1 MVLYLFSG
9 SAFIR
14 NLWES
19 FENDLKG
26 CIFVK
31 KSNKYI
37 GLMSGVALSL
47 SLVACGPQESG
58 DGSSGGEAEAQ
69 DRELVIWEDIE
80 KSDGIKDAVAKFEEE
95 NDVTIKIVEKPYAQQ
110 IEDLRLDGPGGTGPD
125 VLTMAGDQIGTAVV
139 EGLVK
144 AVAVEE
150 DVQSIYTDAAMQ
162 SQMVDGKVYG
172 LPKAVESTILYYNKD
187 LITEEE
193 LPATLEEWYDYS
205 KETTTGDQFGFLAL
219 FDQIYYAQS
228 VMSGYGGYVFG
239 QDADGNYDPTDVGL
253 NSEGSLEG
261 ANYIQKFY
269 SEGLFPAGIIGEQGI
284 NVLESLFTEGKA
296 AAIISGPWNVDPFT
310 DAGVNFGMTKL
321 PELENGEN
329 MSSFIGVK
337 SYNVS
342 AYSENAELAEELLV
356 FLANEENSRTRFEE
370 TQEVPA
376 IETLAND
383 PIVAES
389 EVAQAVAEQSIFAE
403 LTPNIPAMNEVW
415 TPADSAL
422 QTIATGKAQPKDAL
436 NQAVETIEGQI
447 EATHSGN

>member
-1 MVLYLFSG
+1 M
-9 SAFIR
+9 
-14 NLWES
+14 
-19 FENDLKG
+19 
-26 CIFVK
+26 K
-31 KSNKYI
+31 KYTKYA
-37 GLMSGVALSL
+37 GLMSGVAISL
-47 SLVACGPQESG
+47 SLAACGPQESG
-58 DGSSGGEAEAQ
+58 EGASGTGAAEEQ
-69 DRELVIWEDIE
+69 GRELIIWEDIE
-80 KSDGIKDAVAKFEEE
+80 KTDGIQAAVDQFEEE
-95 NDVTIKIVEKPYAQQ
+95 NDVTITIVEKPYAQQ

-125 VLTMAGDQIGTAVV
+125 VLTMAGDQIGTAVI

-144 AVAVEE
+144 EVAVGE

-162 SQMVDGKVYG
+162 SQIVDGKVYG

-187 LITEEE
+187 LIAEDE
-193 LPATLEEWYDYS
+193 LPTTLEEWYEYS
-205 KETTTGDQFGFLAL
+205 KETATSEQFGFLAL

-228 VMSGYGGYVFG
+228 VMSGYGGYIFG
-239 QDADGNYDPTDVGL
+239 QDADGNYDPTDIGL
-253 NSEGSLEG
+253 NNEGSLEG

-269 SEGLFPAGIIGEQGI
+269 DEDLFPAGIVGEQGI

-296 AAIISGPWNVDPFT
+296 TAIISGPWNVDPFT

-321 PELENGEN
+321 PELDNGEN

-376 IETLAND
+376 VEALAND
-383 PIVAES
+383 PVVAES

-403 LTPNIPAMNEVW
+403 LTPNIPSMNEVW

-422 QTIATGKAQPKDAL
+422 QTIATGRAQPEEAL

-447 EATHSGN
+447 EATHGGN

>member
-1 MVLYLFSG
+1 M
-9 SAFIR
+9 
-14 NLWES
+14 
-19 FENDLKG
+19 
-26 CIFVK
+26 K
-31 KSNKYI
+31 KYTKYA
-37 GLMSGVALSL
+37 GLMSGVAISL
-47 SLVACGPQESG
+47 SLAACGPQESG
-58 DGSSGGEAEAQ
+58 EGTSGTGAAEEQ
-69 DRELVIWEDIE
+69 GRELIIWEDIE
-80 KSDGIKDAVAKFEEE
+80 KTDGIQDAVAQFEEE
-95 NDVTIKIVEKPYAQQ
+95 NDVTITIVEKPYAQQ

-125 VLTMAGDQIGTAVV
+125 VLTMAGDQIGTAVI

-144 AVAVEE
+144 EVAVGE

-162 SQMVDGKVYG
+162 SQLVDGKVYG

-187 LITEEE
+187 LIAEEE
-193 LPATLEEWYDYS
+193 LPATLEEWYEYS
-205 KETTTGDQFGFLAL
+205 KEATTGDQFGFLAL

-228 VMSGYGGYVFG
+228 VMSGYGGYIFG
-239 QDADGNYDPTDVGL
+239 QDADGNYDPSDIGL
-253 NSEGSLEG
+253 NNEGSLEG

-269 SEGLFPAGIIGEQGI
+269 EEDLFPAGIVGEQGI

-296 AAIISGPWNVDPFT
+296 TAIISGPWNVDPFT

-321 PELENGEN
+321 PELDNGEN

-376 IETLAND
+376 VEALAND
-383 PIVAES
+383 PVVAES

-403 LTPNIPAMNEVW
+403 LTPNIPSMNEVW

-422 QTIATGKAQPKDAL
+422 QTIATGRAQPEEAL

-447 EATHSGN
+447 EATHGGN